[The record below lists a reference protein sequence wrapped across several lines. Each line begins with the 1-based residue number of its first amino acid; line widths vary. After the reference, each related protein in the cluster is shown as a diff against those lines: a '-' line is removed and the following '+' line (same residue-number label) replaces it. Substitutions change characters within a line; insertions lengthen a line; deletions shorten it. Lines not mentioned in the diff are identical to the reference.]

1 MLNVVTCTTRNAGEH
16 LAVVFI
22 SSVIAISAICEDRS
36 NPLLEIT
43 SLE

>member
-1 MLNVVTCTTRNAGEH
+1 MLSEATCTTRSVGEH

-22 SSVIAISAICEDRS
+22 SSVIAISAVFASRS

-43 SLE
+43 SLD